1 MRLKGTKKLIKIKGG
16 TMDDLKKNLKKL
28 FMDDKDNYIDK
39 IIDKLDELKNLDNRL
54 INYIGIK
61 KILKKEIKIDEF
73 IFNIK
78 HILNFLKD
86 GMENDTLFD
95 DLYNLF
101 EPAIK
106 KIYNITNDIEIFN
119 KLQEILQSTKYF
131 NILYDYVLSLIN
143 KNILKL
149 PNNNVLEILKKNNL
163 LKEKFL
169 NLLPNIIDFNKIN
182 DIFISSRSTQE
193 Q

>member
-78 HILNFLKD
+78 QEKYIFL
-86 GMENDTLFD
+86 F
-95 DLYNLF
+95 
-101 EPAIK
+101 
-106 KIYNITNDIEIFN
+106 
-119 KLQEILQSTKYF
+119 
-131 NILYDYVLSLIN
+131 
-143 KNILKL
+143 
-149 PNNNVLEILKKNNL
+149 
-163 LKEKFL
+163 
-169 NLLPNIIDFNKIN
+169 
-182 DIFISSRSTQE
+182 
-193 Q
+193 

>member
-86 GMENDTLFD
+86 GMENDT
-95 DLYNLF
+95 
-101 EPAIK
+101 
-106 KIYNITNDIEIFN
+106 
-119 KLQEILQSTKYF
+119 
-131 NILYDYVLSLIN
+131 
-143 KNILKL
+143 
-149 PNNNVLEILKKNNL
+149 
-163 LKEKFL
+163 
-169 NLLPNIIDFNKIN
+169 
-182 DIFISSRSTQE
+182 
-193 Q
+193 